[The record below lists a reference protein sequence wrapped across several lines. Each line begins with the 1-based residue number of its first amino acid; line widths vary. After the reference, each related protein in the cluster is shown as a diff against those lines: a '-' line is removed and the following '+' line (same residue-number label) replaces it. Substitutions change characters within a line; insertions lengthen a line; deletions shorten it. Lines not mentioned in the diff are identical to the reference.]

1 MKSIIIGTAG
11 HIDHGKTALVRALTG
26 IDADRLPEEKRR
38 GITIDIGFA
47 DLDLGDLRVGFVDVP
62 GHEKFVKNMLAGA
75 HGIDVVAL
83 VIAADESVMPQ
94 TREHFDICRLLG
106 IGCGLVVVTKK
117 DLVDEE
123 LLQLVRA
130 EARELTVGSF
140 LEDAPVVAVNSRTGE
155 GIAELKQTLREIG
168 SLAPARSADFVTRLP
183 IDRSFTMRGFGA
195 VVTGTLIAGQINEGD
210 ELELL
215 PAKTRV
221 RVRELQVHGAQVKQ
235 AFAGQRTAVNLGG
248 IEAAAIE
255 RGMTLAPVARL
266 RPTQA
271 IDVRVQLLVSAP
283 RPLRS
288 RQRVRMHIGAAEVL
302 ARVRVLEEGSEIKPG
317 QQGLVQFRTESP
329 VVAVLGDRFI
339 IRAYSPQQTI
349 GGGEVLDAFA
359 SRHRARDLAGARAF
373 LQSLSSAECA
383 MQMALFAG
391 RAGHVGLRRAEL
403 AAQTGWTD
411 EVIEAAAKQALA
423 GGDVIDVEGTL
434 ISRESFAELKRRVS
448 EEVAAHHQREPLS
461 RGLAREVLRERC
473 FAHSPPELFRAVI
486 SELEKEGSLLAE
498 KDIVRRREHTRAL
511 SDEDTRLRDN
521 LEKVYRGAGLSAPSL
536 NEALERAGAGASA
549 PHGRKVLQLLIDSGV
564 LVKVHGEM
572 YFHRASLDELA
583 GKLQAYAAS
592 HADRAIDVAAFK
604 DLAGTSRKYA
614 IPLLEYL
621 DRQRV
626 TRREGDRRIVL

>member
-1 MKSIIIGTAG
+1 MEPEDIAKVKIKTTKAVDII
-11 HIDHGKTALVRALTG
+11 
-26 IDADRLPEEKRR
+26 
-38 GITIDIGFA
+38 
-47 DLDLGDLRVGFVDVP
+47 GFVDVP
-62 GHEKFVKNMLAGA
+62 GHEKFIKNMLAGA

-106 IGCGLVVVTKK
+106 ISKGLVVITKK

-123 LLQLVRA
+123 LLELVQA
-130 EARELTVGSF
+130 EARELTAGSF
-140 LEDAPVVAVNSRTGE
+140 LEDAPVVSVSSLTGE
-155 GIAELKQTLREIG
+155 GIEELKQTLREIG

-215 PAKTRV
+215 PARTRV
-221 RVRELQVHGAQVKQ
+221 RVRGLQVHGAQVKQ

-248 IEAAAIE
+248 IETAAIE

-317 QQGLVQFRTESP
+317 QHGLVQFRTESP
-329 VVAVLGDRFI
+329 VVAVLGDHFI

-359 SRHRARDLAGARAF
+359 SRHRARDLADTQAF
-373 LQSLSSAECA
+373 LQSLSSSNRTT
-383 MQMALFAG
+383 QMAWFTG
-391 RAGHVGLRRAEL
+391 RAGHTGLRRAEL

-434 ISRESFAELKRRVS
+434 ISRESFAELKRMVS

-511 SDEDTRLRDN
+511 SDEDKRLRDD
-521 LEKVYRGAGLSAPSL
+521 LEKVYRGAALAAPSL
-536 NEALERAGAGASA
+536 NEAFERAGVGAASQ
-549 PHGRKVLQLLIDSGV
+549 HGRKLLQLLIDSKV

-572 YFHRASLDELA
+572 YFHRASLDELTR
-583 GKLQAYAAS
+583 KLQAYAAS

-621 DRQRV
+621 DRERV

>member
-1 MKSIIIGTAG
+1 MKSIIVGTAG

-62 GHEKFVKNMLAGA
+62 GHERFVKNMLAGA

-106 IGCGLVVVTKK
+106 ISRGLVVITKK

-123 LLQLVRA
+123 LLQLVFA
-130 EARELTVGSF
+130 EARELTAGSF
-140 LEDAPVVAVNSRTGE
+140 LEDAPVVAVSSRTGE
-155 GIAELKQTLREIG
+155 GIEELKQTLREIG
-168 SLAPARSADFVTRLP
+168 SLAPARSAEFVTRLP

-215 PAKTRV
+215 PARTRV
-221 RVRELQVHGAQVKQ
+221 RVRGLQVHRAQVKQ

-248 IEAAAIE
+248 IDSTAIE

-302 ARVRVLEEGSEIKPG
+302 ARLRVLEEGGEIKPG
-317 QQGLVQFRTESP
+317 QRGLVQFRAESP
-329 VVAVLGDRFI
+329 IVAVLGDRFI

-359 SRHRARDLAGARAF
+359 ARYRERDLAGARAV
-373 LQSLSSAECA
+373 LQALSNSDRGT
-383 MQMALFAG
+383 QLALFAG
-391 RAGHVGLRRAEL
+391 RAGHVGLPREEL
-403 AAQTGWTD
+403 AARTGWTN
-411 EVIEAAAKQALA
+411 EVIEAATKQALA
-423 GGDVIDVEGTL
+423 DGAVVDVERTL
-434 ISRESFAELKRRVS
+434 ISRESFAELKRTVS

-461 RGLAREVLRERC
+461 RGLAREVLRERF

-511 SDEDTRLRDN
+511 SDEDARLRDS
-521 LEKVYRGAGLSAPSL
+521 LERVYRDAALAAPSL
-536 NEALERAGAGASA
+536 NEAFERAGAAS

-572 YFHRASLDELA
+572 YFHRGALDELTKKLREYA
-583 GKLQAYAAS
+583 GQR
-592 HADRAIDVAAFK
+592 ADRAIDVAAFK
-604 DLAGTSRKYA
+604 DLAGISRKYA
-614 IPLLEYL
+614 IPLLEHL